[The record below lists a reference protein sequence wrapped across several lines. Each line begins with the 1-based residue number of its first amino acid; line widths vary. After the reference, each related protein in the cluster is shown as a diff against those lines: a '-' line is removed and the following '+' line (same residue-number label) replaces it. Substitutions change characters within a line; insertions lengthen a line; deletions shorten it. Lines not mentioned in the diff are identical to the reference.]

1 MQHLSS
7 RLARLAVEENL
18 CHSFQTFHCSYSD
31 TGLLGIYF
39 VTDKHHIDDMMHWS
53 QNAWLVMTPGQGY
66 IHVHACTTVSY
77 TVS

>member
-39 VTDKHHIDDMMHWS
+39 VSDKHHIDDMMHLA
-53 QNAWLVMTPGQGY
+53 QNAWLVMTSG
-66 IHVHACTTVSY
+66 
-77 TVS
+77 